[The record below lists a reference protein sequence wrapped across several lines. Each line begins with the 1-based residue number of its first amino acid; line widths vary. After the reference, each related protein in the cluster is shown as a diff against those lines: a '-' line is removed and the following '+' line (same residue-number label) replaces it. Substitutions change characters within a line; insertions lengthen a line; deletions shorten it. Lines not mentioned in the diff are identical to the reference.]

1 MLPIVR
7 KQHVAEVAS
16 ALERA
21 SIRYVFVG
29 GVAVIAHGY
38 VRTTYDIDIVVALT
52 PENIEQAF
60 VALASAGYRP
70 KQPITGSQFAD
81 AELRD
86 SWRRDKQMLVLQFWA
101 DEKPGVDV
109 FVYEPF
115 DFEKEYGS
123 AALEEM
129 GNGVVARFVS
139 VESLLVMKREAGRNK
154 DLADMDALLKI
165 YE

>member
-1 MLPIVR
+1 MSPIVR
-7 KQHVAEVAS
+7 KKHVAEVAS
-16 ALERA
+16 ALEKA
-21 SIRYVFVG
+21 SIKYVFVG

-52 PENIEQAF
+52 AENIENAF

-70 KQPITGSQFAD
+70 KQPITGPQFAD
-81 AELRD
+81 SELRE

-115 DFEKEYGS
+115 DFEKEYGA

-139 VESLLVMKREAGRNK
+139 VEALLVMKREAGRHK

>member
-38 VRTTYDIDIVVALT
+38 VTTTYGIDIVVALT
-52 PENIEQAF
+52 PENIEKAF

-70 KQPITGSQFAD
+70 KQPVTGSQFAD

-129 GNGVVARFVS
+129 GNGGDRPVRFC
-139 VESLLVMKREAGRNK
+139 
-154 DLADMDALLKI
+154 
-165 YE
+165 

>member
-7 KQHVAEVAS
+7 KRNVAELAS
-16 ALERA
+16 ALEKA

-38 VRTTYDIDIVVALT
+38 VRTTYNIDIVVALT
-52 PENIEQAF
+52 PENIEAAF
-60 VALASAGYRP
+60 EALASVGYRP
-70 KQPITGSQFAD
+70 KQPITGAQFAVR
-81 AELRD
+81 ELRE

-115 DFEKEYGS
+115 DFQKEYG
-123 AALEEM
+123 AATLEDM

>member
-16 ALERA
+16 ALEKA

-52 PENIEQAF
+52 AENIEKAF
-60 VALASAGYRP
+60 MALASVGYRP
-70 KQPITGSQFAD
+70 KQPITSSQFAD
-81 AELRD
+81 AELRET
-86 SWRRDKQMLVLQFWA
+86 WRRDKQMLVLQFWA

-115 DFEKEYGS
+115 DFEKEYGA

-165 YE
+165 YQ

>member
-7 KQHVAEVAS
+7 KRNVAELAS
-16 ALERA
+16 ALEKA

-52 PENIEQAF
+52 PENIEAAF
-60 VALASAGYRP
+60 EALASVGYRP
-70 KQPITGSQFAD
+70 KQPITGAQFAVR
-81 AELRD
+81 ELRE

-115 DFEKEYGS
+115 DFQKEYG
-123 AALEEM
+123 AATLEDM

>member
-7 KQHVAEVAS
+7 KRNVAELAS
-16 ALERA
+16 ALEKA

-38 VRTTYDIDIVVALT
+38 VRTTYDMDIVVALT
-52 PENIEQAF
+52 PENIEAAF
-60 VALASAGYRP
+60 EALASVGYRP
-70 KQPITGSQFAD
+70 KQPITGAQFAD
-81 AELRD
+81 RELRE

-115 DFEKEYGS
+115 DFQKEYG
-123 AALEEM
+123 AATLEDM
-129 GNGVVARFVS
+129 GNGAVARFVS

>member
-1 MLPIVR
+1 ME
-7 KQHVAEVAS
+7 K
-16 ALERA
+16 A
-21 SIRYVFVG
+21 SIKYVFVG

-38 VRTTYDIDIVVALT
+38 VRTTYDMDIVVALT
-52 PENIEQAF
+52 PENIEAAF
-60 VALASAGYRP
+60 EALASVGYRP
-70 KQPITGSQFAD
+70 KQPITSAQFAD
-81 AELRD
+81 RELRER
-86 SWRRDKQMLVLQFWA
+86 WRRDKQMLVLQFWA

-115 DFEKEYGS
+115 DFQKEYG
-123 AALEEM
+123 AATLEDM

>member
-7 KQHVAEVAS
+7 KRNVAEVAL
-16 ALERA
+16 ALEKA
-21 SIRYVFVG
+21 AIRYVFVG

-52 PENIEQAF
+52 PENIEGAF
-60 VALASAGYRP
+60 GALASVGYRP
-70 KQPITGSQFAD
+70 KQPITGSQFANQ
-81 AELRD
+81 ELRE

-115 DFEKEYGS
+115 DFQKEYG
-123 AALEEM
+123 AATLEDM

-154 DLADMDALLKI
+154 DLADLDALLKI

>member
-52 PENIEQAF
+52 PENIEKAF

-70 KQPITGSQFAD
+70 KQPNTGSQFAD

-101 DEKPGVDV
+101 VEKPGVDV

-129 GNGVVARFVS
+129 GNGVIARFVS